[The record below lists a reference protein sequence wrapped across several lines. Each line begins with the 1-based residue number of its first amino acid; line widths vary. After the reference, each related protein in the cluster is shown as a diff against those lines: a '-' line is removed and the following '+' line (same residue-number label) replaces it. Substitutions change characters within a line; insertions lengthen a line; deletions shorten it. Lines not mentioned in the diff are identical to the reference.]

1 MDLKKHIR
9 KIISEEIDTGSND
22 IYNNLYFKRRI
33 LREELNKPKKDYT
46 NVIESLIN
54 PFKDEVG
61 VCDITVLYD
70 KYDDIYSVY
79 LIFSTKETDSMYDE
93 NRYGKR
99 DGYMRELRHKV
110 KNEIKSYLPIHNIY
124 VGANTQYE
132 CD

>member
-1 MDLKKHIR
+1 M
-9 KIISEEIDTGSND
+9 
-22 IYNNLYFKRRI
+22 NLHETIKRI
-33 LREELNKPKKDYT
+33 VREELNKPKKDYT

-70 KYDDIYSVY
+70 KYDDMYSVY
-79 LIFSTKETDSMYDE
+79 IIFSTKETDSRYTYDE

-99 DGYMRELRHKV
+99 VGYMRELRHKV
-110 KNEIKSYLPIHNIY
+110 KNEIKSYLSIPNIY
-124 VGANTQYE
+124 VGSNTQYE